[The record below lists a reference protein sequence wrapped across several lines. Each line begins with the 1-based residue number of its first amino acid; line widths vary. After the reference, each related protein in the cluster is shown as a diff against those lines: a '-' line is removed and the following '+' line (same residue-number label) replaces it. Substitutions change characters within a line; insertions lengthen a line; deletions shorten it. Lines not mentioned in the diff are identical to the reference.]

1 MAVVGSFRITCKQL
15 NSTVSSTIQDAKG
28 LLALTSEVMHEVLVG
43 EAVVPCV
50 NGRYHFWDTW
60 EIFDTLL
67 RVGYITSIMTKGL
80 VTNGG
85 IHRLRKGNRRRR
97 LD

>member
-43 EAVVPCV
+43 EAVVPRV

-60 EIFDTLL
+60 KIFDTLL

-80 VTNGG
+80 VIKGG